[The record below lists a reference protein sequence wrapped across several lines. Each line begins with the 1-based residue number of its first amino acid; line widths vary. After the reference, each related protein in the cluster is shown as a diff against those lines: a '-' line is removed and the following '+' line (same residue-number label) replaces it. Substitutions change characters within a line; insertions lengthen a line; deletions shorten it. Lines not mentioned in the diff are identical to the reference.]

1 MIALAERARGHDRRQ
16 IFLFLVAGAANT
28 LFGYA
33 VFSALVL
40 VGLSPAPAAAV
51 AAIAGILF
59 NFRTLGMVF
68 ADRDPRRFLRFV
80 GVYALLIALNLVL
93 LHLLIGA
100 GLHALVA
107 QALVLP
113 LFATLSFLLMRGVVF
128 ARGTS
133 R

>member
-1 MIALAERARGHDRRQ
+1 MIALAQGVPGRGRRQ

-28 LFGYA
+28 LFGYV
-33 VFSALVL
+33 VFGALML
-40 VGLSPAPAAAV
+40 IGLSPAPAAVA

-59 NFRTLGMVF
+59 NFRTFGMVF

-80 GVYALLIALNLVL
+80 GVYAALIALNVVL
-93 LHLLIGA
+93 LHVLIGA

-113 LFATLSFLLMRGVVF
+113 VFATLSFLLMRGFVF